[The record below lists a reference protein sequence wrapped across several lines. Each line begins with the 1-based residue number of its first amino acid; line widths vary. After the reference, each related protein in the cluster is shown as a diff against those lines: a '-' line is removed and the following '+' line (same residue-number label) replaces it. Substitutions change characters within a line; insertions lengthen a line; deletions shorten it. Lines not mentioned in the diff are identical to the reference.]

1 MSIELIIGVILG
13 VIVFLFAGYAIV
25 VTGDCDEEHE
35 EAMKDIS
42 EHNNTFDD
50 YI

>member
-13 VIVFLFAGYAIV
+13 VIVFLFAAYAIV
-25 VTGDCDEEHE
+25 VAGDCDEEYE

-42 EHNNTFDD
+42 EYKNTFDD